1 VAYLLLTGLP
11 SYMIDAL
18 FNSAD
23 YQASRTML
31 DMTAMR
37 HEAIASNLSN
47 LETPN
52 YKRIDVAANFESSLK
67 QAIAS
72 NDTRQLE
79 TLRPILEIDKAA
91 NSTNRDGNSVV
102 LEDELMAMNQNM
114 LMHQLETQAISG
126 DFMKLRLAITG
137 RAG

>member
-1 VAYLLLTGLP
+1 
-11 SYMIDAL
+11 MIDAL
-18 FNSAD
+18 FKSAD
-23 YQASRTML
+23 YQATRAML
-31 DMTAMR
+31 DVTAMR

-52 YKRIDVAANFESSLK
+52 YKRIDIAANFESSLQ

-72 NDTRQLE
+72 NDTKQLE
-79 TLRPILEIDKAA
+79 TLKPTLEIDKTAT
-91 NSTNRDGNSVV
+91 STNRDGNSVV

-114 LMHQLETQAISG
+114 LMHQLQTQAISG
-126 DFMKLRLAITG
+126 DFMKLRMAITG